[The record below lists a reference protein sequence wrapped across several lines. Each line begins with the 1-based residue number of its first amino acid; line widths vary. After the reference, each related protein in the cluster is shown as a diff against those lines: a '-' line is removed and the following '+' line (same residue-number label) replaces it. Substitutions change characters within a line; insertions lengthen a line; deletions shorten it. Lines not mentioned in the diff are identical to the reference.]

1 MNRHNVRYLAKIL
14 CLKAE
19 VKNDPFATIS
29 RDTVKRY
36 DIDVEYGDL
45 VSVVTVTHK
54 IESSRTVFQVFNE
67 TSVTYSPLPDDYGEP
82 IVLTTYMQRE
92 HTRFP
97 VFMLYID
104 VLASD
109 MFPVFKRPT
118 EEECAVI
125 AAMQRVG
132 GRKEAALKL
141 PRMLDTELVYKILFR
156 PEMQLRVVRFL
167 RRNMFTG
174 VEIADRSVSVVLD

>member
-1 MNRHNVRYLAKIL
+1 MA
-14 CLKAE
+14 
-19 VKNDPFATIS
+19 
-29 RDTVKRY
+29 RY
-36 DIDVEYGDL
+36 DIDVSYGDL
-45 VSVVTVTHK
+45 VSVVVVTRK
-54 IESSRTVFQVFNE
+54 IEGERTVFQVFSE
-67 TSVTYSPLPDDYGEP
+67 TSVAYSPLPDDYGEP
-82 IVLTTYMQRE
+82 ILITAYLQHE

-97 VFMLYID
+97 ASMLYID

-132 GRKEAALKL
+132 GRKEAVLKL
-141 PRMLDTELVYKILFR
+141 PRMLDTELVVKILHLPDR
-156 PEMQLRVVRFL
+156 PLRMVRFM
-167 RRNMFTG
+167 RRNMVTG